1 LQKPYQYN
9 FMNMIYLKK
18 LIVTATIIFSSL
30 SVFAQGEANN
40 WYFGKGAGITFTSD
54 TAIAVTSGK
63 VHTEEGSASIS
74 DKDGNLLFYTNGI
87 TVWNKNHRVMPN
99 GNGLMGMKSS
109 TQSALILPKPGND
122 KIYYIFTT
130 DIQAQ
135 SNGFRYSVINMEKQ
149 DGLGDLISKNNFLMI
164 PATEKLTA
172 VRHSNNR
179 DWWVIAHRWNS
190 NAYTAYLVD
199 KDGINVQPVVSNV
212 GTVHGGNN
220 RKAIGYLQPS
230 PEGSKLASALWDD
243 ESNFELMDFNRT
255 SGQLSNPILFKGFA
269 ESYGVAFS
277 PDGTK
282 LYGTANGIGGGK
294 AQIVQFDL
302 KAGNSAAIVKSA
314 TVVGTSTTP
323 RFGALQ
329 LAPDGKIYVARKD
342 AKYLGIIQ
350 NPNAKGKAARYKDDG
365 IHLAGRRSDLG
376 LPNFAQGQ
384 VPVKQLQSTLK

>member
-1 LQKPYQYN
+1 MIN
-9 FMNMIYLKK
+9 FKFTLAAAA
-18 LIVTATIIFSSL
+18 LLLSGF

-40 WYFGKGAGITFTSD
+40 WYFGKGAGITFTAD

-63 VHTEEGSASIS
+63 LHTEEGSASIS
-74 DKDGNLLFYTNGI
+74 DKAGNLLLYTNGV

-99 GNGLMGMKSS
+99 GNGLMGGKSS
-109 TQSALILPKPGND
+109 TQSALILPKPGSD

-135 SNGFRYSVINMEKQ
+135 SEGFRYSVVNMEKQ
-149 DGLGDLISKNNFLMI
+149 NGLGDIISRNNFLMV

-172 VRHSNNR
+172 VRHSNSQ

-190 NAYTAYLVD
+190 NAYVAYLVD
-199 KDGINVQPVVSNV
+199 KDGVSVVPVVSNV
-212 GTVHGGNN
+212 GTVHGGSN

-230 PEGSKLASALWDD
+230 PDGTKLASALWDD
-243 ESNFELMDFNRT
+243 VSNFELLDFDRT
-255 SGQLSNPILFKGFA
+255 TGKLSNPILFKGFA
-269 ESYGVAFS
+269 EAYGVAFS

-282 LYGTANGIGGGK
+282 LYGAANGAGGGK

-302 KAGNSAAIVKSA
+302 KAGDPAAIIKSA
-314 TVVGTSTTP
+314 VVVGTSTSP

-342 AKYLGIIQ
+342 AKYLGVLQ
-350 NPNAKGKAARYKDDG
+350 NPDEKGEATKYKDDG
-365 IHLAGRRSDLG
+365 LLLAGRKSDLG
-376 LPNFAQGQ
+376 LPNFAQGM
-384 VPVKQLQSTLK
+384 VNVSSTRSVSK